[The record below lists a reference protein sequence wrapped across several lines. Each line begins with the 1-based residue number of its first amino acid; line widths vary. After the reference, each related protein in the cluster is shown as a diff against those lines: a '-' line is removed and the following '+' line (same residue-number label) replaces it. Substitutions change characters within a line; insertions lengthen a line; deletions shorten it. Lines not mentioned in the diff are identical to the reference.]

1 MKNKKETNAN
11 SKLKINTTSSIIS
24 KKMNDQSIEDSLL
37 GNYDMNN
44 NDLIEEDVYN
54 ENKKDESDPSVQK
67 AQFLHEKNAMN
78 DTLND
83 TFNFFTQA
91 FGDDR

>member
-1 MKNKKETNAN
+1 
-11 SKLKINTTSSIIS
+11 
-24 KKMNDQSIEDSLL
+24 
-37 GNYDMNN
+37 MNN